1 MSESEHSASHGYKG
15 YWMIWVVLLVATVT
29 MIFIG
34 ESQMSTAL
42 QVVLL
47 LMGSSIKATLII
59 FFYMHLRFEKMG
71 LTMIVMVGIFVTS
84 LLMFAIP
91 AYDGTQILER
101 SLYK

>member
-15 YWMIWVVLLVATVT
+15 YWMIWVILLVATVT

-34 ESQMSTAL
+34 ESQMSTAP

-71 LTMIVMVGIFVTS
+71 LIMIVMVGIFVTS

-91 AYDGTQILER
+91 AYDGTQILEN

>member
-34 ESQMSTAL
+34 ESKMSTAP

-47 LMGSSIKATLII
+47 LLGSSIKATLII
-59 FFYMHLRFEKMG
+59 FFYMHLRFERMG
-71 LTMIVMVGIFVTS
+71 LIMTVLIGIFVTS
-84 LLMFAIP
+84 LLMFTIP
-91 AYDGTQILER
+91 AYDAGHFLEN

>member
-34 ESQMSTAL
+34 DSQMSTAP

-71 LTMIVMVGIFVTS
+71 LIMIVMVGIFVTS

>member
-34 ESQMSTAL
+34 DSQMSTAP

-71 LTMIVMVGIFVTS
+71 LIMIVMVGIFVTS

-91 AYDGTQILER
+91 AYDGAQILER